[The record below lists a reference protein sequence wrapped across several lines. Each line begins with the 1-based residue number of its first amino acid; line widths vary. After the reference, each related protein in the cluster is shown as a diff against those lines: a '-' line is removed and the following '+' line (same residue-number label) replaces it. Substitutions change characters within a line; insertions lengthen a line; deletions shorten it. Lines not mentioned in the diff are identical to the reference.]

1 MRVDSTLSYKR
12 NYDRMMNN
20 YKSSSSEK
28 SVKGLGQKIEGK
40 TDSEPDTMDLLQ
52 DVFNNIVEENE
63 KLKDKSFMEEEV
75 EDVNW

>member
-12 NYDRMMNN
+12 NYERMMNN

-52 DVFNNIVEENE
+52 DVFNTIVEENE

>member
-1 MRVDSTLSYKR
+1 MRVDSTLSYER
-12 NYDRMMNN
+12 NYERMMNN

-52 DVFNNIVEENE
+52 DVFNTIVEENE

-75 EDVNW
+75 EDVN

>member
-1 MRVDSTLSYKR
+1 MMRVDSTLSYKR
-12 NYDRMMNN
+12 NYERMMNN

-52 DVFNNIVEENE
+52 DVFNTIVEENE

-75 EDVNW
+75 EDVN

>member
-12 NYDRMMNN
+12 NYERMMNN

-52 DVFNNIVEENE
+52 DVFNTIVEENE

-75 EDVNW
+75 EDVN